1 MNFSYPCFPAVPQ
14 TRYPI
19 QRRCKRVAALRESA
33 QITAWNFLCDLC
45 VPRELRVKY
54 FLFGCPGSR

>member
-33 QITAWNFLCDLC
+33 QITAWNFLFA
-45 VPRELRVKY
+45 VISAYPANSV
-54 FLFGCPGSR
+54 